1 MDQMLE
7 AVKFIREKKQKRFKF
22 RTNFVWFFCCFLK
35 LRGDVV
41 VLLLLM
47 YVSSER
53 EFYYQI
59 DQVLLLLKRI
69 D

>member
-7 AVKFIREKKQKRFKF
+7 AVKFIREKTKTLNLGLILCDFF
-22 RTNFVWFFCCFLK
+22 FVVFCLK

-41 VLLLLM
+41 VLLLM
-47 YVSSER
+47 HVGS

-59 DQVLLLLKRI
+59 DQV
-69 D
+69 